1 MKGMVLAIWMP
12 LLIPLLAV
20 PLVRLLADRL
30 APRPASWLLAA
41 TGALLSGCSAL
52 ALGLLTGPGL
62 LRLHFV
68 AAAEHLSPPLLR
80 RMSPTPFPLAC
91 AAGLALAV
99 TVGVSGWTL
108 HRRLA
113 ALTRAATAAP
123 SRRGGLAVLPDDR
136 PDAYAVPGRPGTVV
150 VTTGMLR
157 ALDAREREVLLAH
170 ERAHLSGRH
179 HWFTVATD
187 VAAVLHPALI
197 ALRAPLRYHL
207 ERWADESAAD
217 AVGDRRLV
225 ARTIA
230 RAALARDR
238 AGASASPAAVFSATA
253 GPVPRRVAALLAPPP
268 RPSRLLPGMAAAL
281 VACVTLSGAGTVD
294 AATDLN
300 GTLEA
305 MEIHHRPETTEALAG
320 AHTGRAAFARQRTP
334 SQIRLPRP
342 ARTQ

>member
-1 MKGMVLAIWMP
+1 MVVDVWMP

-41 TGALLSGCSAL
+41 TGALLSGCTML
-52 ALGLLTGPGL
+52 ALGLLTGAGL
-62 LRLHFV
+62 LRLGFV
-68 AAAEHLSPPLLR
+68 AAAEHLSPLLLR
-80 RMSPTPFPLAC
+80 RMSPIPLPLAW

-99 TVGVSGWTL
+99 TIGLAGWTL
-108 HRRLA
+108 HRRVTALLLA
-113 ALTRAATAAP
+113 AKTAP
-123 SRRGGLAVLPDDR
+123 SRRGGLAVLPDDL

-179 HWFTVATD
+179 HWFTLVVD

-207 ERWADESAAD
+207 ERWADESAAG

-225 ARTIA
+225 ARAIA
-230 RAALARDR
+230 RAALAGGRSGSGSAP
-238 AGASASPAAVFSATA
+238 AGAFSATA
-253 GPVPRRVAALLAPPP
+253 GPVPRRVAALLTAPPT
-268 RPSRLLPGMAAAL
+268 RRSRLLPGMAAAL
-281 VACVTLSGAGTVD
+281 VACVALSGGGALD
-294 AATDLN
+294 AATDLR
-300 GTLEA
+300 GSMEA
-305 MEIHHRPETTEALAG
+305 MEVHRHHRSGTAETILA
-320 AHTGRAAFARQRTP
+320 AYTGRTAAVRQPTP
-334 SQIRLPRP
+334 SQIRLPSP